1 MVELPAGKE
10 AGEAPQKGGSGS
22 ETSQNKTL
30 HNREFRKQGHA
41 LAPLGSVPPGDV
53 SCAEADHKAPR
64 VLVVEDEPTVAVL
77 IADVV
82 REQGMEVDVFPDGQ
96 TALEA
101 TQKAS
106 YDLAIC
112 DVNMP
117 GMDGQDFFAAL
128 EQLHNPLSEHVLFVT
143 GDAVGQRTRDFL
155 ERQHLPHVTKPFRV
169 EELALAV
176 REMLRGNV
184 QAARS

>member
-1 MVELPAGKE
+1 M
-10 AGEAPQKGGSGS
+10 
-22 ETSQNKTL
+22 
-30 HNREFRKQGHA
+30 
-41 LAPLGSVPPGDV
+41 
-53 SCAEADHKAPR
+53 
-64 VLVVEDEPTVAVL
+64 LVVEDEPTVAVL

-82 REQGMEVDVFPDGQ
+82 RDRAWRLTCFRDGQ

-101 TQKAS
+101 TQKAI

-143 GDAVGQRTRDFL
+143 GDAIGQRTRDFL
-155 ERQHLPHVTKPFRV
+155 ERQHLPHVAKPFRV

-184 QAARS
+184 QVARS